1 MGTAEVVLAIG
12 LSLLLLVANP
22 VLFAFAL
29 VYFGLVTL
37 LVTRFVGRRVHEAN
51 SQQIQAMVEGSQ
63 FLASVIGLARELRL
77 YGLIGRRGT
86 MRAELHTRASLA
98 QADVQSWTQ
107 APRYFLETA
116 LIVGIAGASA
126 LVLAIQSADEA
137 ALSLG
142 LFVVAAGRL
151 LPSITRFNGAWS
163 GAKASLGAMGTVWP
177 IMRLPDSRPEGT
189 ADALPASSHPAD
201 TPDEGTLSFKHV
213 SYSYP
218 GAAHPALVD
227 ITMDIPIPSSVAI
240 VGPSGAGKS
249 TMADLLL
256 GLLQPSSGE
265 ITVFGQRP
273 GTGRPRVGF
282 VAQDVYI
289 SAGTLRENVSL
300 AESTDHREDNRVW
313 TALAEARLADFVKQL
328 PEGLDTELGD
338 RGVLVSGGQRQ
349 RVGLARALFR
359 GPQLLVLDEATSALD
374 ADTEASIT
382 DSLRSLS
389 NRVAVVTIAHR
400 FSTIRNADWVIFLRD
415 GYLVD
420 LGSFGELTSRHP
432 DLATTA
438 QLQSL

>member
-1 MGTAEVVLAIG
+1 
-12 LSLLLLVANP
+12 
-22 VLFAFAL
+22 
-29 VYFGLVTL
+29 
-37 LVTRFVGRRVHEAN
+37 
-51 SQQIQAMVEGSQ
+51 
-63 FLASVIGLARELRL
+63 
-77 YGLIGRRGT
+77 
-86 MRAELHTRASLA
+86 
-98 QADVQSWTQ
+98 
-107 APRYFLETA
+107 
-116 LIVGIAGASA
+116 
-126 LVLAIQSADEA
+126 
-137 ALSLG
+137 
-142 LFVVAAGRL
+142 
-151 LPSITRFNGAWS
+151 
-163 GAKASLGAMGTVWP
+163 
-177 IMRLPDSRPEGT
+177 MRLPDSRPEGT